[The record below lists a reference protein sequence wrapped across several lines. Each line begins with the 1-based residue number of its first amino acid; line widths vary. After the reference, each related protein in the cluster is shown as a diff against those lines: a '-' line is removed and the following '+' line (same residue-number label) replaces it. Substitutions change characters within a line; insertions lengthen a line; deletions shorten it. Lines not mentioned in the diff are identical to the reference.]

1 MNVTRNTGTGSEITS
16 TPGATKTPPPPPGPP
31 ETQLA
36 KGRSRRVRQG
46 HRRLLTRRDRFT
58 LWLMAGV
65 PTVLHIALVWV
76 TALASVG
83 LAFTTWDGIGFDSIK
98 WVGLDNFRELF
109 TSNPQF
115 WPAVQHNVIWL
126 AVLILIPMP
135 LGMFL
140 AVQLDKK
147 IRFSRVYQTAFF
159 LPVVMSFAVIG
170 FVWQLV
176 YNPDTGL
183 INSLIGANKPGHY
196 IDWIGDPDLN
206 LWAVLV
212 AASWRHTGYLMILY
226 LAGLKGVDPAL
237 REASALDGANEWQT
251 FKNVVFPT
259 LRPTNTIVL
268 VVTIIEALR
277 AFDLVFV
284 FNKGAEG
291 TELLS
296 ILVTNNIIGESS
308 RIGYG
313 SAIAVVLL
321 LISLAV
327 IIPYLVA
334 TFRKERRS

>member
-1 MNVTRNTGTGSEITS
+1 MSIDTTTKN
-16 TPGATKTPPPPPGPP
+16 PGAVDVPPPGPTSA
-31 ETQLA
+31 E
-36 KGRSRRVRQG
+36 RRAAQG
-46 HRRLLTRRDRFT
+46 HRRLLTRRDRIT
-58 LWLMAGV
+58 LALMAGL
-65 PTVLHIALVWV
+65 PTVLHVALVWV
-76 TALASVG
+76 TALASIA
-83 LAFTTWDGIGFDSIK
+83 LAFTTWDGIGFDSIQ

-109 TSNPQF
+109 TNNPQF
-115 WPAVQHNVIWL
+115 WPAVEHNVIWFV
-126 AVLILIPMP
+126 VLILLPTP
-135 LGMFL
+135 FGLFL

-159 LPVVMSFAVIG
+159 LPVVMSLAVIG
-170 FVWQLV
+170 FVWQLI

-183 INSLIGANKPGHY
+183 INSIIGANKPGHY

-206 LWAVLV
+206 LWAILI
-212 AASWRHTGYLMILY
+212 AASWRHAGYMMILY
-226 LAGLKGVDPAL
+226 LAGLKSVDPAL

-259 LRPTNTIVL
+259 LRPTNTVVL

-284 FNKGAEG
+284 FNKGAQG

-321 LISLAV
+321 VISLAV
-327 IIPYLVA
+327 IIPYLIA
-334 TFRKERRS
+334 TFRKERQA

>member
-1 MNVTRNTGTGSEITS
+1 MSIDAMKSREV
-16 TPGATKTPPPPPGPP
+16 AAAPPPGTAPSKKRAP
-31 ETQLA
+31 
-36 KGRSRRVRQG
+36 QG
-46 HRRLLTRRDRFT
+46 HRRLLTRRDRLT
-58 LWLMAGV
+58 LGLMAGV
-65 PTVLHIALVWV
+65 PTILHVTLVWV
-76 TALASVG
+76 TALASVT

-109 TSNPQF
+109 SNNPQF
-115 WPAVQHNVIWL
+115 WPAVQHNVIWFV
-126 AVLILIPMP
+126 VLILIPTP
-135 LGMFL
+135 LGLFL

-159 LPVVMSFAVIG
+159 LPVVVSLAVTG

-183 INSLIGANKPGHY
+183 INSIIGANRPGHY

-206 LWAVLV
+206 LWAILV
-212 AASWRHTGYLMILY
+212 AACWRHTGYMMILY
-226 LAGLKGVDPAL
+226 LAGLKGVDPSL

-259 LRPTNTIVL
+259 LRPTNTVVL

-284 FNKGAEG
+284 FNKGAQG

-321 LISLAV
+321 VISLVV
-327 IIPYLVA
+327 IIPYLIS
-334 TFRKERRS
+334 TFRKERRA

>member
-1 MNVTRNTGTGSEITS
+1 MSIETGIQNPE
-16 TPGATKTPPPPPGPP
+16 AAEVPPPGGAHAQKKTKRAP
-31 ETQLA
+31 
-36 KGRSRRVRQG
+36 QG
-46 HRRLLTRRDRFT
+46 HNRLLTRRDRIT
-58 LWLMAGV
+58 LGLMAGV
-65 PTVLHIALVWV
+65 PTILHVALVWV
-76 TALASVG
+76 TALASVA

-98 WVGLDNFRELF
+98 WVGLQNFKQLF
-109 TSNPQF
+109 TDNPQF
-115 WPAVQHNVIWL
+115 WPAVEHNIIWFV
-126 AVLILIPMP
+126 VLILIPTPMG
-135 LGMFL
+135 LFL

-147 IRFSRVYQTAFF
+147 IRFSRIYQTAFF
-159 LPVVMSFAVIG
+159 LPVVVSLAVTG

-196 IDWIGDPDLN
+196 IDWIGNPHLN

-212 AASWRHTGYLMILY
+212 AASWRHTGYMMILY
-226 LAGLKGVDPAL
+226 LAGLKGVDPSL

-251 FKNVVFPT
+251 FKNVIFPT
-259 LRPTNTIVL
+259 LRPTNTVVL

-284 FNKGAEG
+284 FNKGAQG

-296 ILVTNNIIGESS
+296 ILITNNIIGESS

-321 LISLAV
+321 VISLAV
-327 IIPYLVA
+327 IIPYLIA
-334 TFRKERRS
+334 TFRKERRA

>member
-1 MNVTRNTGTGSEITS
+1 MAAAR
-16 TPGATKTPPPPPGPP
+16 PPPGRASEKKRIP
-31 ETQLA
+31 
-36 KGRSRRVRQG
+36 QG
-46 HRRLLTRRDRFT
+46 HRRLLTRRDRIT
-58 LWLMAGV
+58 LAFMAGV
-65 PTVLHIALVWV
+65 PTVLHVLLVWV
-76 TALASVG
+76 TALASIL
-83 LAFTTWDGIGFDSIK
+83 LAFTSWDGIGFDSIK
-98 WVGLDNFRELF
+98 WVGLDNFKQLF
-109 TSNPQF
+109 TDNPQF
-115 WPAVQHNVIWL
+115 WPAVEHNIIWFV
-126 AVLILIPMP
+126 VLILIPTP
-135 LGMFL
+135 FGLFL

-159 LPVVMSFAVIG
+159 LPVVISLACIG
-170 FVWQLV
+170 FVWQLI

-196 IDWIGDPDLN
+196 IDWIGDPNLN

-212 AASWRHTGYLMILY
+212 AASWRHTGYMMILY
-226 LAGLKGVDPAL
+226 LAGLKSVDPSL

-251 FKNVVFPT
+251 FKNVIFPT

-268 VVTIIEALR
+268 VVTIIESLR

-284 FNKGAEG
+284 FNKGAQG

-321 LISLAV
+321 FISLIV
-327 IIPYLVA
+327 IIPYLIA
-334 TFRKERRS
+334 TFRKERRA

>member
-1 MNVTRNTGTGSEITS
+1 MTTDTPTKSPEAAAVPPSGATS
-16 TPGATKTPPPPPGPP
+16 TQRAH
-31 ETQLA
+31 
-36 KGRSRRVRQG
+36 SG
-46 HRRLLTRRDRFT
+46 HRRLLTRRDRLT
-58 LWLMAGV
+58 LGLMAGL
-65 PTVLHIALVWV
+65 PTILHVALVWV
-76 TALASVG
+76 TALASIA
-83 LAFTTWDGIGFDSIK
+83 LAFTTWDGIGFDAIK

-109 TSNPQF
+109 TNNPQF
-115 WPAVQHNVIWL
+115 WPAVEHNVIWFV
-126 AVLILIPMP
+126 VLILIPTP
-135 LGMFL
+135 LGLFL

-159 LPVVMSFAVIG
+159 LPVVLSMAVIG

-183 INSLIGANKPGHY
+183 INSLIGANEPGKY

-206 LWAVLV
+206 LWAILI
-212 AASWRHTGYLMILY
+212 AASWRHTGYMMILY

-251 FKNVVFPT
+251 FKNVIFPT

-327 IIPYLVA
+327 IIPYLIA
-334 TFRKERRS
+334 TFRKERRA

>member
-1 MNVTRNTGTGSEITS
+1 MTA
-16 TPGATKTPPPPPGPP
+16 TPAKVPERADEPAPGPAP
-31 ETQLA
+31 TPKPA
-36 KGRSRRVRQG
+36 KMPDG
-46 HRRLLTRRDRFT
+46 HRRLLTRRDRIT
-58 LWLMAGV
+58 LGLMAGV
-65 PTVLHIALVWV
+65 PTILHVALVWL
-76 TALASVG
+76 TALASIA
-83 LAFTTWDGIGFDSIK
+83 LAFTSWNGIGFDSIQ
-98 WVGLDNFRELF
+98 WVGLQNFRELF
-109 TSNPQF
+109 TNNPQF
-115 WPAVQHNVIWL
+115 WPAVEHNVIWFV
-126 AVLILIPMP
+126 VLILLPTP
-135 LGMFL
+135 FGLFL

-159 LPVVMSFAVIG
+159 LPVVMSLAVIG

-183 INSLIGANKPGHY
+183 INSVIGANKPGHY

-206 LWAVLV
+206 LWAVLI
-212 AASWRHTGYLMILY
+212 AASWRHAGYMMILY

-259 LRPTNTIVL
+259 LRPTNTVVL

-284 FNKGAEG
+284 FNKGAQG

-308 RIGYG
+308 RVGYG

-321 LISLAV
+321 VISLAV
-327 IIPYLVA
+327 IIPYLIA
-334 TFRKERRS
+334 TFRKERRA

>member
-1 MNVTRNTGTGSEITS
+1 MTA
-16 TPGATKTPPPPPGPP
+16 TPATAPEPATQPAPGPAP
-31 ETQLA
+31 TPAPA
-36 KGRSRRVRQG
+36 KAPHG
-46 HRRLLTRRDRFT
+46 HRRLLTRRDRLT
-58 LWLMAGV
+58 LGLMAGV
-65 PTVLHIALVWV
+65 PTILHVALVWL
-76 TALASVG
+76 TALASIA

-98 WVGLDNFRELF
+98 WVGLQNFRELF

-115 WPAVQHNVIWL
+115 WPAVEHNVIWFV
-126 AVLILIPMP
+126 VLILLPTP
-135 LGMFL
+135 FGLFL

-159 LPVVMSFAVIG
+159 LPVVMSLAVIG
-170 FVWQLV
+170 FVWQLI

-183 INSLIGANKPGHY
+183 INSIIGANKPGHY

-206 LWAVLV
+206 LWAVLI
-212 AASWRHTGYLMILY
+212 AASWRHAGYMMILY
-226 LAGLKGVDPAL
+226 LAGLKSVDPAL

-259 LRPTNTIVL
+259 LRPTNTVVL

-284 FNKGAEG
+284 FNKGAQG

-321 LISLAV
+321 VISLAV
-327 IIPYLVA
+327 IIPYLIA
-334 TFRKERRS
+334 TFRKERRA

>member
-1 MNVTRNTGTGSEITS
+1 MTATS
-16 TPGATKTPPPPPGPP
+16 AKAPEPATPPAPGPAP
-31 ETQLA
+31 TPAPA
-36 KGRSRRVRQG
+36 KAPHG
-46 HRRLLTRRDRFT
+46 HRRLLTRRDRLT
-58 LWLMAGV
+58 LGLMAGV
-65 PTVLHIALVWV
+65 PTILHVALVWL
-76 TALASVG
+76 TALASIA
-83 LAFTTWDGIGFDSIK
+83 LAFTTWDGIGFDSIQ
-98 WVGLDNFRELF
+98 WVGLQNFKELF

-115 WPAVQHNVIWL
+115 WPAVEHNVIWFV
-126 AVLILIPMP
+126 VLILLPTP
-135 LGMFL
+135 FGLFL

-159 LPVVMSFAVIG
+159 LPVVMSLAVVG
-170 FVWQLV
+170 FVWQLI

-183 INSLIGANKPGHY
+183 INSIIGANKPGHY

-212 AASWRHTGYLMILY
+212 AASWRHTGYMMILY
-226 LAGLKGVDPAL
+226 LAGLKSVDPAL
-237 REASALDGANEWQT
+237 REASALDGAGEWQT

-259 LRPTNTIVL
+259 LRPTNTVVL

-284 FNKGAEG
+284 FNKGAQG

-321 LISLAV
+321 VISLAV
-327 IIPYLVA
+327 IIPYLIA
-334 TFRKERRS
+334 TFRKERRA

>member
-1 MNVTRNTGTGSEITS
+1 MTTETTEEIPEAAAVPPAGTA
-16 TPGATKTPPPPPGPP
+16 P
-31 ETQLA
+31 A
-36 KGRSRRVRQG
+36 KKKVPHG

-58 LWLMAGV
+58 LALMAGL
-65 PTVLHIALVWV
+65 PTLLHIALVWV
-76 TALASVG
+76 TAFASIA

-98 WVGLDNFRELF
+98 WVGLQNFKELF
-109 TSNPQF
+109 EQNPQF
-115 WPAVQHNVIWL
+115 WPAVQHNVIWFV
-126 AVLILIPMP
+126 VLIAIPTP
-135 LGMFL
+135 LGLFL

-159 LPVVMSFAVIG
+159 LPVVMSMAVIG
-170 FVWQLV
+170 FVWQLI

-183 INSLIGANKPGHY
+183 INSIIGANEPGKY

-206 LWAVLV
+206 LWAILI
-212 AASWRHTGYLMILY
+212 AASWRHTGYMMILY
-226 LAGLKGVDPAL
+226 LAGLKGVDPSL
-237 REASALDGANEWQT
+237 REASSLDGANEWQT
-251 FKNVVFPT
+251 FKNVIFPT
-259 LRPTNTIVL
+259 LRPTNTVVL

-321 LISLAV
+321 LISLVV
-327 IIPYLVA
+327 IIPYLVS
-334 TFRKERRS
+334 TFRKERRA

>member
-1 MNVTRNTGTGSEITS
+1 MSTDTTTESPEAAAEPSPGTVPRKSPT
-16 TPGATKTPPPPPGPP
+16 
-31 ETQLA
+31 
-36 KGRSRRVRQG
+36 G
-46 HRRLLTRRDRFT
+46 HRRLLTRRDRIT
-58 LWLMAGV
+58 LGLMAGL
-65 PTVLHIALVWV
+65 PTILHVALVWL
-76 TALASVG
+76 TALASIA
-83 LAFTTWDGIGFDSIK
+83 LAFTSWNGIGFDSIQ
-98 WVGLDNFRELF
+98 WVGLQNFRELF

-115 WPAVQHNVIWL
+115 WPAVEHNVVWFV
-126 AVLILIPMP
+126 VLILLPTP
-135 LGMFL
+135 FGLFL
-140 AVQLDKK
+140 AVQLDKR

-159 LPVVMSFAVIG
+159 LPVVMSLAVIG

-183 INSLIGANKPGHY
+183 INSVIGANKPGHY

-212 AASWRHTGYLMILY
+212 AASWRHAGYMMILY

-237 REASALDGANEWQT
+237 REASALDGAGEWQT

-259 LRPTNTIVL
+259 LRPTNTVVL

-284 FNKGAEG
+284 FNKGAQG

-308 RIGYG
+308 RVGYG

-321 LISLAV
+321 VISLAV
-327 IIPYLVA
+327 IIPYLIA
-334 TFRKERRS
+334 TFRKERRA

>member
-1 MNVTRNTGTGSEITS
+1 MTTNTPTKSPEAAAVPPS
-16 TPGATKTPPPPPGPP
+16 GAAPVK
-31 ETQLA
+31 QRA
-36 KGRSRRVRQG
+36 AQG
-46 HRRLLTRRDRFT
+46 HKRLLTRRDRLT
-58 LWLMAGV
+58 LGLMAGL
-65 PTVLHIALVWV
+65 PTILHVALVWV
-76 TALASVG
+76 TALASIL
-83 LAFTTWDGIGFDSIK
+83 LAFTTWDGIGFDAIQ
-98 WVGLDNFRELF
+98 WVGLDNFKELF
-109 TSNPQF
+109 TNNPQF
-115 WPAVQHNVIWL
+115 WPAVEHNVVWFV
-126 AVLILIPMP
+126 VLILIPTP
-135 LGMFL
+135 LGLFL

-159 LPVVMSFAVIG
+159 LPVVLSMAVIG

-183 INSLIGANKPGHY
+183 INSLIGANEPGKY

-206 LWAVLV
+206 LWAILI
-212 AASWRHTGYLMILY
+212 AASWRHTGYMMILY

-251 FKNVVFPT
+251 FKNVIFPT

-334 TFRKERRS
+334 TFRKERRA

>member
-1 MNVTRNTGTGSEITS
+1 MTTD
-16 TPGATKTPPPPPGPP
+16 TPTKSPEAAPEPPSGAAPVK
-31 ETQLA
+31 
-36 KGRSRRVRQG
+36 KRVPQG
-46 HRRLLTRRDRFT
+46 HKRLLTRRDRLT
-58 LWLMAGV
+58 LGFMAGL
-65 PTVLHIALVWV
+65 PTILHVALVWV
-76 TALASVG
+76 TALASIL
-83 LAFTTWDGIGFDSIK
+83 LAFTSWNGIGFDSIQ
-98 WVGLDNFRELF
+98 WVGLENFKELF
-109 TSNPQF
+109 TNNPQF
-115 WPAVQHNVIWL
+115 WPAVEHNVIWFV
-126 AVLILIPMP
+126 VLICIPTP
-135 LGMFL
+135 LGLFL

-159 LPVVMSFAVIG
+159 LPVVLSMAVIG

-183 INSLIGANKPGHY
+183 INSVIGANKPGHY
-196 IDWIGDPDLN
+196 IDWIGDPNLN
-206 LWAVLV
+206 LWAILI
-212 AASWRHTGYLMILY
+212 AASWRHTGYMMILY
-226 LAGLKGVDPAL
+226 LAGLKGVDPSL

-251 FKNVVFPT
+251 FKNVIFPT
-259 LRPTNTIVL
+259 LRPTNTVVL

-321 LISLAV
+321 LISLVV
-327 IIPYLVA
+327 IIPYLVS
-334 TFRKERRS
+334 TFRKERRA

>member
-1 MNVTRNTGTGSEITS
+1 MTTETTKEI
-16 TPGATKTPPPPPGPP
+16 PEAAAVPPPGVAPAP
-31 ETQLA
+31 KA
-36 KGRSRRVRQG
+36 RRG
-46 HRRLLTRRDRFT
+46 HRRLLTRRDRIT
-58 LWLMAGV
+58 LGFMAGL
-65 PTVLHIALVWV
+65 PTILHIALVWV
-76 TALASVG
+76 TALASVA
-83 LAFTTWDGIGFDSIK
+83 LAFTTWDGIGFDSIQ
-98 WVGLDNFRELF
+98 WVGLQNFKELF
-109 TSNPQF
+109 EQNPQF
-115 WPAVQHNVIWL
+115 WPAVQHNVIWFV
-126 AVLILIPMP
+126 VLIAIPTP
-135 LGMFL
+135 LGLFL

-159 LPVVMSFAVIG
+159 LPVVMSMAVIG
-170 FVWQLV
+170 FVWQLI

-183 INSLIGANKPGHY
+183 INSVIGANEPGKY

-206 LWAVLV
+206 LWAILI
-212 AASWRHTGYLMILY
+212 AASWRHTGYMMILY
-226 LAGLKGVDPAL
+226 LAGLKGVDPSL

-251 FKNVVFPT
+251 FKNVIFPT
-259 LRPTNTIVL
+259 LRPTNTVVL

-321 LISLAV
+321 LISLVV

-334 TFRKERRS
+334 TFRKERRA

>member
-1 MNVTRNTGTGSEITS
+1 MTTDTTTKSPAAAAVPSPGTA
-16 TPGATKTPPPPPGPP
+16 PGKKRGTH
-31 ETQLA
+31 
-36 KGRSRRVRQG
+36 G

-58 LWLMAGV
+58 LAAMAGV
-65 PTVLHIALVWV
+65 PTVLHVILVWV
-76 TALASVG
+76 TAIASIF
-83 LAFTTWDGIGFDSIK
+83 LAFTTWDGIGFDSIR
-98 WVGLDNFRELF
+98 WVGLDNFEQLF
-109 TSNPQF
+109 NDNPQF
-115 WPAVQHNVIWL
+115 WPAVQHNVIWFL
-126 AVLILIPMP
+126 ALIVIPTP
-135 LGMFL
+135 FGLFL
-140 AVQLDKK
+140 AVQLDKR
-147 IRFSRVYQTAFF
+147 IRFTRVYQTAFF
-159 LPVVMSFAVIG
+159 LPVVISMACIG

-183 INSLIGANKPGHY
+183 INSIIGANEPGHY

-212 AASWRHTGYLMILY
+212 AASWRHAGYMMILY
-226 LAGLKGVDPAL
+226 LAGLKSVDPSL

-251 FKNVVFPT
+251 FRHVIFPT
-259 LRPTNTIVL
+259 LRPTNTVVL

-284 FNKGAEG
+284 FNKGAQG

-321 LISLAV
+321 VISLAV
-327 IIPYLVA
+327 IIPYLIA
-334 TFRKERRS
+334 TFRKERRA

>member
-1 MNVTRNTGTGSEITS
+1 MTATPAKAPEPAAPPAPGPAPTS
-16 TPGATKTPPPPPGPP
+16 PPAKTPH
-31 ETQLA
+31 
-36 KGRSRRVRQG
+36 G
-46 HRRLLTRRDRFT
+46 HRRLLTRRDRLT
-58 LWLMAGV
+58 LGLMAGV
-65 PTVLHIALVWV
+65 PTILHVALVWL
-76 TALASVG
+76 TALASIA

-98 WVGLDNFRELF
+98 WVGLQNFKELF

-115 WPAVQHNVIWL
+115 WPAVEHNIIWFV
-126 AVLILIPMP
+126 VLILLPTP
-135 LGMFL
+135 FGLFL

-159 LPVVMSFAVIG
+159 LPVVMSLAVIG
-170 FVWQLV
+170 FVWQLI

-183 INSLIGANKPGHY
+183 INSIIGANKPGHY

-212 AASWRHTGYLMILY
+212 AASWRHAGYMMILY
-226 LAGLKGVDPAL
+226 LAGLKSVDPAL
-237 REASALDGANEWQT
+237 REASALDGASEWQT
-251 FKNVVFPT
+251 FKNVIFPT
-259 LRPTNTIVL
+259 LRPTNTVVL

-284 FNKGAEG
+284 FNKGAQG

-321 LISLAV
+321 VISLAV
-327 IIPYLVA
+327 IIPYLIA
-334 TFRKERRS
+334 TFRKERRA

>member
-1 MNVTRNTGTGSEITS
+1 MTA
-16 TPGATKTPPPPPGPP
+16 TPAKVPETADEPAPGPAP
-31 ETQLA
+31 TSPPA
-36 KGRSRRVRQG
+36 KVPHG
-46 HRRLLTRRDRFT
+46 HRRLLTRRDRLT
-58 LWLMAGV
+58 LGLMAGV
-65 PTVLHIALVWV
+65 PTILHVALVWL
-76 TALASVG
+76 TALASIA
-83 LAFTTWDGIGFDSIK
+83 LAFTTWDGIGFDSIT
-98 WVGLDNFRELF
+98 WVGLQNFRELF

-115 WPAVQHNVIWL
+115 WPAVEHNVVWFV
-126 AVLILIPMP
+126 VLILLPTP
-135 LGMFL
+135 FGLFL
-140 AVQLDKK
+140 AVQLDKR
-147 IRFSRVYQTAFF
+147 IRFSRVYQTAYF
-159 LPVVMSFAVIG
+159 LPVVVSLAVTG

-206 LWAVLV
+206 LWAILV
-212 AASWRHTGYLMILY
+212 AASWRHAGYMMILY

-237 REASALDGANEWQT
+237 REASALDGAGEWQT

-284 FNKGAEG
+284 FNKGAQG

-321 LISLAV
+321 VISLAV
-327 IIPYLVA
+327 IIPYLIA
-334 TFRKERRS
+334 TFRKERRA

>member
-1 MNVTRNTGTGSEITS
+1 MTTDTTTKSPAAAAVP
-16 TPGATKTPPPPPGPP
+16 TPGTAPGKKRD
-31 ETQLA
+31 TH
-36 KGRSRRVRQG
+36 G

-58 LWLMAGV
+58 LAAMAGV
-65 PTVLHIALVWV
+65 PTVLHVILVWV
-76 TALASVG
+76 TAIASIF
-83 LAFTTWDGIGFDSIK
+83 LAFTTWDGIGFDSIR
-98 WVGLDNFRELF
+98 WVGLDNFEQLF
-109 TSNPQF
+109 NDNPQF
-115 WPAVQHNVIWL
+115 WPAVQHNVIWFL
-126 AVLILIPMP
+126 ALIVIPTP
-135 LGMFL
+135 FGLFL
-140 AVQLDKK
+140 AVQLDKR
-147 IRFSRVYQTAFF
+147 IRFTRVYQTAFF
-159 LPVVMSFAVIG
+159 LPVVISMACIG

-183 INSLIGANKPGHY
+183 INSIIGANEPGHY

-212 AASWRHTGYLMILY
+212 AASWRHAGYMMILY
-226 LAGLKGVDPAL
+226 LAGLKSVDPSL

-251 FKNVVFPT
+251 FRHVIFPT
-259 LRPTNTIVL
+259 LRPTNTVVL

-284 FNKGAEG
+284 FNKGAQG

-321 LISLAV
+321 VISLAV
-327 IIPYLVA
+327 IIPYLIA
-334 TFRKERRS
+334 TFRKERRA

>member
-1 MNVTRNTGTGSEITS
+1 MS
-16 TPGATKTPPPPPGPP
+16 TDMTTKTPEAAAAPAPGAASD
-31 ETQLA
+31 A
-36 KGRSRRVRQG
+36 KRATRS
-46 HRRLLTRRDRFT
+46 HLRLLTRRDRIT
-58 LWLMAGV
+58 LGLMAGV
-65 PTVLHIALVWV
+65 PTVLHVALVWV
-76 TALASVG
+76 TALASIA
-83 LAFTTWDGIGFDSIK
+83 LAFTTWDGIGFGSIK
-98 WVGLDNFRELF
+98 WVGLDNFKELF
-109 TSNPQF
+109 ENNPQF
-115 WPAVQHNVIWL
+115 WPAVEHNVIWFV
-126 AVLILIPMP
+126 VLIVIPTP
-135 LGMFL
+135 LGLFL
-140 AVQLDKK
+140 ATQLDKK

-159 LPVVMSFAVIG
+159 LPVVISMACIG

-196 IDWIGDPDLN
+196 IDWIGDPKLN
-206 LWAVLV
+206 LWAVLI
-212 AASWRHTGYLMILY
+212 AASWRHTGYMMILY
-226 LAGLKGVDPAL
+226 LAGLKGVDPSL
-237 REASALDGANEWQT
+237 REASALDGAGEWQT
-251 FKNVVFPT
+251 FRHVVFPT

-284 FNKGAEG
+284 FNKGAQG

-321 LISLAV
+321 VISLAV

-334 TFRKERRS
+334 TTRKERRS

>member
-1 MNVTRNTGTGSEITS
+1 MS
-16 TPGATKTPPPPPGPP
+16 TDTPTKSQEAAAEPPPGR
-31 ETQLA
+31 A
-36 KGRSRRVRQG
+36 SDKKRVQQG
-46 HRRLLTRRDRFT
+46 HRRLLTRRDRIT
-58 LWLMAGV
+58 LAFMAGV
-65 PTVLHIALVWV
+65 PTILHVLLVWV
-76 TALASVG
+76 TALASIL
-83 LAFTTWDGIGFDSIK
+83 LAFTSWDGIGFDSIK
-98 WVGLDNFRELF
+98 WVGFDNFHQLF
-109 TSNPQF
+109 SDNPQF
-115 WPAVQHNVIWL
+115 WPAVQHNVIWFV
-126 AVLILIPMP
+126 VLILIPTP
-135 LGMFL
+135 FGLFL

-159 LPVVMSFAVIG
+159 LPVVISLACIG
-170 FVWQLV
+170 FVWQLI

-196 IDWIGDPDLN
+196 IDWIGDPNLN

-212 AASWRHTGYLMILY
+212 AASWRHTGYMMILY
-226 LAGLKGVDPAL
+226 LAGLKSVDPSL

-251 FKNVVFPT
+251 FKNVIFPT

-284 FNKGAEG
+284 FNKGAQG

-321 LISLAV
+321 FISLIV
-327 IIPYLVA
+327 IIPYLIA
-334 TFRKERRS
+334 TFRKERRA